1 MELTTDAAPPVIR
14 VKGLEARYGENVI
27 FRDVGFDVRRGEI
40 FGILGGSGCGKSTL
54 MKLLIG
60 LRSPYAGKV
69 FIEGE
74 EFVAEDQK
82 VFERLTR
89 KMGVL
94 YQSGALLSS
103 MSVAENVALPIQENT
118 HLPAEIVHTMVHLN
132 LQLVHL
138 SGYQDYLPGE
148 LSGGMKKR
156 TALARAMAL
165 NPALLFFDEPSAG
178 LDPITAAEMDQ
189 LIVTLNQSLE
199 TTMVIVTHDLASIF
213 NIIDRAIVL
222 DKESKTVVASG
233 NPKELRDA
241 SENERVRR
249 FFQREV

>member
-1 MELTTDAAPPVIR
+1 MELTTDESPMIR
-14 VKGLEARYGENVI
+14 VEGIEARYGENVI
-27 FRDVGFDVRRGEI
+27 FHDVSFDVRRGEI

-74 EFVAEDQK
+74 EFVAEDPK
-82 VFERLTR
+82 IFERFAR

-103 MSVAENVALPIQENT
+103 MSLAENVALPIQENT
-118 HLPAEIVHTMVHLN
+118 QLPAEIVQTMVHLN

-138 SGYQDYLPGE
+138 SGYQDYFPDE

-156 TALARAMAL
+156 AALARAMAL

-189 LIVTLNQSLE
+189 LIMTLNQSLD
-199 TTMVIVTHDLASIF
+199 TTMVIVTHDLDSIF

-222 DKESKTVVASG
+222 DKEAKTVVASG
-233 NPKELRDA
+233 NPKELRDS

-249 FFQREV
+249 FFQREA

>member
-1 MELTTDAAPPVIR
+1 MELNSDASPMIR
-14 VKGLEARYGENVI
+14 VEGVEARYGESVI
-27 FRDVGFDVRRGEI
+27 FRDVSFEVRRGEI
-40 FGILGGSGCGKSTL
+40 FGILGGSGCGKSTM
-54 MKLLIG
+54 MKILIG
-60 LRSPYAGKV
+60 LKGVSAGKV

-74 EFVAEDQK
+74 EFVPGDERI
-82 VFERLTR
+82 FGRLTR

-94 YQSGALLSS
+94 YQSGALMSS

-118 HLPAEIVHTMVHLN
+118 HRPTEIVHTMVHLN

-138 SGYQDYLPGE
+138 KGSQDYYPDE

-156 TALARAMAL
+156 AALARAMAL

-189 LIVTLNQSLE
+189 LIKTLNQSLE

-213 NIIDRAIVL
+213 NIVDRAIVL
-222 DKESKTVVASG
+222 DREAKTVVATG
-233 NPKELRDA
+233 NPRELRDS

-249 FFQREV
+249 FFQRQP